1 MLPLSTRLRDRDLPH
16 GMLPQ
21 ITVQHVKKPVQ
32 NERDLRPTRL
42 TGDPY
47 FQISMAV
54 LLTVA
59 EVFCAPLFTVNCRF
73 WGALAVTVT
82 VPGAEQVAS
91 PVEPMVAAVVLVF
104 QERPSTCDRLRLF
117 PLAKCPVAV

>member
-91 PVEPMVAAVVLVF
+91 PGEANVVAKALVLY
-104 QERPSTCDRLRLF
+104 SKTN
-117 PLAKCPVAV
+117 